1 MTPSTT
7 IDLLYLDA
15 GGGPIRLH
23 ALDVRLHLRWPGPN
37 EMPCNAALVRGQEL
51 GWFEHGSTILVF
63 APPAS
68 RWRPVR
74 GCAWGRRCCGG
85 TWAGLESGSTGP
97 TCWTWTHPAPMS
109 SAPIAAPPT
118 ASRPSG

>member
-63 APPAS
+63 APPGFALAPGARLRMGQALLRRHS
-68 RWRPVR
+68 
-74 GCAWGRRCCGG
+74 GR
-85 TWAGLESGSTGP
+85 A
-97 TCWTWTHPAPMS
+97 
-109 SAPIAAPPT
+109 
-118 ASRPSG
+118 